1 MNRLSAALTVSAL
14 LLAPLAA
21 EAQGAGSGEAQR
33 IVRYQYQGR
42 SGFGRVEGD
51 VIRELPGS
59 DIFSAAVN
67 APTGRSA
74 PLDAVRI
81 LPPLQGELVEKVIG
95 VSGNTARPGR
105 GGPVP
110 HPRFYALF
118 PSSLNRHDGD
128 VEVPG
133 STTNFTVAGGLAVII
148 GRGGREITVSEAP
161 DYVWGVTAAAQFYDV
176 TWANERRGEN
186 DPSALIARAADGWAS
201 LGPWVTVGLNWSRL
215 AIETRI
221 NGQPAQVGTSEDLV
235 NGIPSLI
242 STLSQYVTLQ
252 PGDILFTGSV
262 PWVEGA
268 QRTLS
273 PGDVVE
279 VEVAGV
285 GVLRNTMVP
294 MGRDR

>member
-1 MNRLSAALTVSAL
+1 MALAAGAL
-14 LLAPLAA
+14 LAAAAPV
-21 EAQGAGSGEAQR
+21 EAQLAGEPQR

-42 SGFGRVEGD
+42 AAFGRVEGD

-74 PLDAVRI
+74 PLDAVRV
-81 LPPLQGELVEKVIG
+81 LPPLQGELVEKVLG
-95 VSGNTARPGR
+95 VSANTARPGR
-105 GGPVP
+105 GAPVR

-118 PSSLNRHDGD
+118 PSSLNRHEGD

-133 STTNFTVAGGLAVII
+133 SATNFTVAGGLAVII
-148 GRGGREITVSEAP
+148 GRGGRDIMESEAP

-176 TWANERRGEN
+176 TWANERRGGN

-201 LGPWVTVGLNWSRL
+201 LGPWVTLGLDWGRL
-215 AIETRI
+215 AIETRV
-221 NGQPAQVGTSEDLV
+221 NGEPVQVGTSADLV

-242 STLSQYVTLQ
+242 SSVSEFVTLQ

-268 QRTLS
+268 RRELS

-279 VEVAGV
+279 VEVRGV
-285 GVLRNTMVP
+285 GVLRNTLVP
-294 MGRDR
+294 MGRNR